1 MRILSIQIPILPV
14 AIRGGTMWT
23 ICICACEI
31 PIRALIEIGPSCIG
45 ECCRCRC
52 ARRSGCQDTIVG
64 HKEEWQLE
72 LIREATTCICDH
84 ISVIAPGLSNAVV
97 HKDMNA
103 LPGLPACPS
112 K

>member
-1 MRILSIQIPILPV
+1 MGVVLIEVTVLPV
-14 AIRGGTMWT
+14 AVLGGCMRT
-23 ICICACEI
+23 IIARSREF
-31 PIRALIEIGPSCIG
+31 PVGALIEIRSSSIG
-45 ECCRCRC
+45 ETSCRC
-52 ARRSGCQDTIVG
+52 ARQWTGGCHTIIG
-64 HKEEWQLE
+64 HEEEWQLE

-84 ISVIAPGLSNAVV
+84 ISVIAPGLSNTVV